1 MIRCIPI
8 KAVQT
13 GVRRTYKAV
22 TSPRTAPS
30 KQQTLNRKFL
40 YPFSFDEVEGA
51 SSGAL
56 LASQNLEKQT
66 LDPKPIGARHSVL
79 APKILVPTHPHSDLS
94 TLRSRLSQ
102 KFWIPFDEG
111 PYPDDEQ
118 AKRGDRKQDAKS
130 G

>member
-1 MIRCIPI
+1 MIRYIPI
-8 KAVQT
+8 KAMQT

-40 YPFSFDEVEGA
+40 YPFSFDEVEDA
-51 SSGAL
+51 SSGA

-66 LDPKPIGARHSVL
+66 SDPKPVGAKHSVL
-79 APKILVPTHPHSDLS
+79 GPKILVPTHPHSGLS

-111 PYPDDEQ
+111 PYPVDETT
-118 AKRGDRKQDAKS
+118 KRGDRKQEAKS